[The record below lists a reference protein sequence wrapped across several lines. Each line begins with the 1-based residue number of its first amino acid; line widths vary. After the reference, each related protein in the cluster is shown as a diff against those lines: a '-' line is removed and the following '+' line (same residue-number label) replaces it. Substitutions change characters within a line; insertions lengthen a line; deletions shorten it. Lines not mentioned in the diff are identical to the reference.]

1 MMRFILPALFF
12 CLAGC
17 ALTPARQTE
26 YLLDNP
32 PDLPA
37 AHRIEPVKFIEQED
51 NFCGPATL
59 AMAMEHAG
67 KPVSVED
74 LASQVFT
81 PGKEGTM
88 QQDMLGG
95 ARRQGMLAVQIQ
107 GLPSL
112 LKEIQAGHP
121 VIVFLNLGLSW
132 YPIYHYALVTG
143 YDLGDPA
150 IVMHSGSTPSKVWN
164 MKKFERS
171 WRLGQYWGLVVL
183 PVTEL
188 SAAASELEHSAAAAG
203 LEALG
208 RGREA
213 EIVYRNILSRWPKSF
228 GALIGMGNLA
238 YARGQ
243 FERSVAYLRRAVE
256 AHPESAAAW
265 HNLALA
271 AGAARMVREARSSAR
286 RALSIVPAGNSD
298 IYKNSLKDWL

>member
-1 MMRFILPALFF
+1 MIRLVLPALFF

-17 ALTPARQTE
+17 ALTPARQTQ

-37 AHRIEPVKFIEQED
+37 AHRIEQVKFIEQED

-59 AMAMEHAG
+59 AMAMDYAG
-67 KPVSVED
+67 KPAPVEE
-74 LASQVFT
+74 LAAQVFT
-81 PGKEGTM
+81 PGKEGSL
-88 QQDMLGG
+88 QQDMLSG

-112 LKEIQAGHP
+112 LKEVEAGHP

-143 YDLGDPA
+143 YDLSDPA
-150 IVMHSGSTPSKVWN
+150 VVMHSGSTPGKVWN

-171 WRLGQYWGLVVL
+171 WSLGQYWGLVVL

-208 RGREA
+208 HTREA
-213 EIVYRNILSRWPKSF
+213 ELVYRNILKRWPKSY

-243 FERSVAYLRRAVE
+243 FEQAVIYLKRAVE
-256 AHPESAAAW
+256 AHPDSSAAW

-271 AGAARMVREARSSAR
+271 AGAAHMVRDARTSAR
-286 RALSIVPAGNSD
+286 KAISIVPAESSD

>member
-1 MMRFILPALFF
+1 MIRLAPLSLLF

-17 ALTPARQTE
+17 ALTPAKQTQF
-26 YLLDNP
+26 LLDNP

-37 AHRIEPVKFIEQED
+37 AHRIEDVKFIEQEE
-51 NFCGPATL
+51 NYCGPATL
-59 AMAMEHAG
+59 AMAMDFAG
-67 KPVSVED
+67 KPIPVET
-74 LASQVFT
+74 LAPQVFT
-81 PGKEGTM
+81 PGKEGSL

-112 LKEIQAGHP
+112 LKEVEAGHP

-143 YDLGDPA
+143 YDLSDPA

-171 WRLGQYWGLVVL
+171 WSLGQYWGLVVL

-188 SAAASELEHSAAAAG
+188 SAAASELEHSSAAAG

-208 RGREA
+208 LNREA
-213 EIVYRNILSRWPKSF
+213 ETVYRNILKRWPNSY

-243 FERSVAYLRRAVE
+243 FGQSVAYLRRAVG

-271 AGAARMVREARSSAR
+271 EGAAHLVREARTSAK
-286 RALSIVPAGNSD
+286 RALLVVPAENAD
-298 IYKNSLKDWL
+298 VYKNSLKDWL

>member
-1 MMRFILPALFF
+1 MMRLLFPALFL

-26 YLLDNP
+26 FLLQNH
-32 PDLPA
+32 PDLPGA
-37 AHRIEPVKFIEQED
+37 RRIEPVRFIEQAD

-59 AMAMEHAG
+59 AMAMDFAG
-67 KPVSVED
+67 KPVPVEE

-81 PGKEGTM
+81 PGKEGSM

-112 LKEIQAGHP
+112 LKEIGAGHP

-143 YDLGDPA
+143 YDLAEPA
-150 IVMHSGSTPSKVWN
+150 VIMHSGSTPGKTWD

-171 WRLGQYWGLVVL
+171 WQLGQYWGLVVL
-183 PVTEL
+183 PATEL

-208 RGREA
+208 HIAEA
-213 EIVYRNILSRWPKSF
+213 ETVYRHILERWPRSF

-238 YARGQ
+238 YARGR
-243 FERSVAYLRRAVE
+243 FEQSVAYLRRAVS

-271 AGAARMVREARSSAR
+271 AGAAHMVREARSSAR
-286 RALSIVPAGNSD
+286 RALSVAPKESAD
-298 IYKNSLKDWL
+298 IYKGSLKNWL